1 MQASSSGLVKVDEAP
16 KRKKPPP
23 NKGQGKSKK
32 KCFWTGVGGLDDL
45 DSSEDDDDASE
56 SGNSPS
62 TSASGSGV
70 PDCPVKGAT
79 SAHTSASQSRA
90 EHTATSEAPSASS
103 NSISGPSSPESPAE
117 VQTRSQAEAAASGGS
132 GEQKEVVPTEE
143 TFPKTNNLGVAQS
156 SVNQAACEDA
166 PLDLQAVHSDK
177 ELETLGLDR
186 LKAELIARGMKCGG
200 TLSERAAR
208 LFSTIGLSAE
218 DIDPALLAKPSKG
231 KKQ

>member
-1 MQASSSGLVKVDEAP
+1 MQPL
-16 KRKKPPP
+16 
-23 NKGQGKSKK
+23 NKK
-32 KCFWTGVGGLDDL
+32 KTCQKSVMRTKLIVECFGYYRTGVGGLDDL

-156 SVNQAACEDA
+156 SVNQAAVSF
-166 PLDLQAVHSDK
+166 LMFHSRFV
-177 ELETLGLDR
+177 LLGLV
-186 LKAELIARGMKCGG
+186 
-200 TLSERAAR
+200 SS
-208 LFSTIGLSAE
+208 LFNVLHFHY
-218 DIDPALLAKPSKG
+218 PYLLLRCSGSSQK
-231 KKQ
+231 